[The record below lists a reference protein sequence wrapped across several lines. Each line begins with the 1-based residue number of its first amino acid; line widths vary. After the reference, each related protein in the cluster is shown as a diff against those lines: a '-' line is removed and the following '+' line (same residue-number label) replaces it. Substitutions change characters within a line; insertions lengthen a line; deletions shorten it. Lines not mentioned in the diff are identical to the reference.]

1 MFTCDF
7 DGIAAARCCVMD
19 SHEKDDPSRR
29 SFTVTDR
36 DQFIVQSKVGSL
48 DGMLFAMA
56 CLRERGD
63 PGQSITAPFRS
74 ACLTTATPH
83 ESAVLEIMVG
93 IGNIVGDA
101 GIATGDPFGTTE
113 FACGGVAKAFKEAIA
128 SAGAG
133 TNPFPPDGANNRPT
147 PGRVRA
153 NALARAIKA
162 LPAPEKERIWRRARM
177 YQTYTA

>member
-1 MFTCDF
+1 
-7 DGIAAARCCVMD
+7 
-19 SHEKDDPSRR
+19 
-29 SFTVTDR
+29 
-36 DQFIVQSKVGSL
+36 
-48 DGMLFAMA
+48 MLFTLAL
-56 CLRERGD
+56 LRERGD
-63 PGQSITAPFRS
+63 PGESITAPFRL

-83 ESAVLEIMVG
+83 ELAVLEMMVG